1 MRIVLTQGGC
11 RTFAIA
17 VAGEHSQIVAAD
29 RRSAARAEVTQVR
42 QARRFHV
49 ARHCGMAVDQ
59 SAQGDVGDA
68 LQLLLNELSRYP
80 LLTAAEEVKL
90 AKRVERGD
98 LRAKEQMV
106 NSNLRLVVSIAKRYQ
121 GHGLP
126 LLDLIQEGV
135 IGLNR
140 AVEKFDWR
148 LGYKFS
154 TYATL
159 WIRQACQR
167 AVGNQAE
174 TIRIPLHVQ
183 ERRHKLRNATQK
195 LEAAHG
201 RKPTIEE
208 LSAAT
213 ALSSRHVVQALRAV
227 EASVSLNQAIHD
239 GDSELGDVIA
249 DVASEDPGE
258 SIMKSVEQQLVR
270 DVLATLP
277 PRQRV
282 VLELRF
288 GFSGDGE
295 ELTLDAIGERLGITR
310 ERVRQLEQTALSR
323 LRNRLRTPFSHAKV
337 A

>member
-1 MRIVLTQGGC
+1 
-11 RTFAIA
+11 
-17 VAGEHSQIVAAD
+17 
-29 RRSAARAEVTQVR
+29 
-42 QARRFHV
+42 
-49 ARHCGMAVDQ
+49 MAVDR
-59 SAQGDVGDA
+59 VGQDDA
-68 LQLLLNELSRYP
+68 PDAVRLFLNGLGRYP
-80 LLTAAEEVKL
+80 LLTAAEEVEL

-98 LRAKEQMV
+98 LQAKERMV

-135 IGLNR
+135 FGLNR
-140 AVEKFDWR
+140 SVEKFDWR
-148 LGYKFS
+148 LGFRFS

-159 WIRQACQR
+159 WIQQACQR

-183 ERRHKLRNATQK
+183 ERRQKIRSATQK

-213 ALSSRHVVQALRAV
+213 ALSSRHVVQALRTV

-239 GDSELGDVIA
+239 GDGELA
-249 DVASEDPGE
+249 DVFADSASEDPVE
-258 SIMKSVEQQLVR
+258 STMVLVERELVR
-270 DVLATLP
+270 DVLASLP
-277 PRQRV
+277 PRERL

-288 GFSGDGE
+288 GFNDDGE
-295 ELTLDAIGERLGITR
+295 ELTLDVIAEKLGITR
-310 ERVRQLEQTALSR
+310 ERVRQLEQKALSR
-323 LRNRLRTPFSHAKV
+323 LKRRLHSWAPQARV

>member
-1 MRIVLTQGGC
+1 
-11 RTFAIA
+11 
-17 VAGEHSQIVAAD
+17 
-29 RRSAARAEVTQVR
+29 
-42 QARRFHV
+42 
-49 ARHCGMAVDQ
+49 MAVDQ
-59 SAQGDVGDA
+59 AAQGDVADA
-68 LQLLLNELSRYP
+68 LRLLLNELGRYP
-80 LLTAAEEVKL
+80 LLTAAEEVGL
-90 AKRVERGD
+90 AKRLERGD

-148 LGYKFS
+148 RGFRFS

-183 ERRHKLRNATQK
+183 ERRIKVRNATQK

-201 RKPTIEE
+201 RKPTIDE

-213 ALSSRHVVQALRAV
+213 ALSSRHVVQALGTV

-239 GDSELGDVIA
+239 GDGELGDVLA
-249 DVASEDPGE
+249 DHASDDPAE
-258 SIMKSVEQQLVR
+258 SIMESVEQQIVR
-270 DVLATLP
+270 DVLESLP
-277 PRQRV
+277 PRERL

-288 GFSGDGE
+288 GFHEDGE
-295 ELTLDAIGERLGITR
+295 EHKLDVIGEKLGITR
-310 ERVRQLEQTALSR
+310 ERARQLEQKALLR
-323 LRNRLRTPFSHAKV
+323 LRRRLSDTAPQARV

>member
-1 MRIVLTQGGC
+1 
-11 RTFAIA
+11 
-17 VAGEHSQIVAAD
+17 
-29 RRSAARAEVTQVR
+29 
-42 QARRFHV
+42 
-49 ARHCGMAVDQ
+49 MAVDH
-59 SAQGDVGDA
+59 SAQGDVSDA
-68 LQLLLNELSRYP
+68 LRLLLNELGRYP
-80 LLTAAEEVKL
+80 LLTAAEEVRL

-135 IGLNR
+135 FGLTR
-140 AVEKFDWR
+140 SVEKFDWR
-148 LGYKFS
+148 LGFRFS
-154 TYATL
+154 TYGTL
-159 WIRQACQR
+159 WIQQACQR
-167 AVGNQAE
+167 AVGNQGE

-183 ERRHKLRNATQK
+183 ERRQKLRSATQK

-213 ALSSRHVVQALRAV
+213 ALSSRHVVQALRTV

-239 GDSELGDVIA
+239 GDGELA
-249 DVASEDPGE
+249 DVFADSASEDPVE
-258 SIMKSVEQQLVR
+258 STMVLVEQELVR
-270 DVLATLP
+270 DVLASLP
-277 PRQRV
+277 PRERL

-288 GFSGDGE
+288 GFNDDGE
-295 ELTLDAIGERLGITR
+295 ELTLDVIAQKLGITR
-310 ERVRQLEQTALSR
+310 ERVRQLEQKALLR
-323 LRNRLRTPFSHAKV
+323 LRRRLTPPALQARV

>member
-1 MRIVLTQGGC
+1 
-11 RTFAIA
+11 
-17 VAGEHSQIVAAD
+17 
-29 RRSAARAEVTQVR
+29 
-42 QARRFHV
+42 
-49 ARHCGMAVDQ
+49 MAVDHA
-59 SAQGDVGDA
+59 AQGDASDA
-68 LQLLLNELSRYP
+68 LRLLLNELGRYP
-80 LLTAAEEVKL
+80 LLTAAEEVRL

-135 IGLNR
+135 FGLNR

-148 LGYKFS
+148 LGFRFS
-154 TYATL
+154 TYSTL

-183 ERRHKLRNATQK
+183 ERRIKLRNATQK

-213 ALSSRHVVQALRAV
+213 ALSSRHVVQALGTV

-239 GDSELGDVIA
+239 GDGELGDVLA
-249 DVASEDPGE
+249 DHASDDPVE
-258 SIMKSVEQQLVR
+258 SIMESVERELVR
-270 DVLATLP
+270 AVLASLP
-277 PRQRV
+277 PRERL

-288 GFSGDGE
+288 GFHEDGE
-295 ELTLDAIGERLGITR
+295 ELKLDVIGEKLGITR
-310 ERVRQLEQTALSR
+310 ERARQLEQKALLR
-323 LRNRLRTPFSHAKV
+323 LKRRLSDPAPQARV

>member
-1 MRIVLTQGGC
+1 
-11 RTFAIA
+11 
-17 VAGEHSQIVAAD
+17 
-29 RRSAARAEVTQVR
+29 
-42 QARRFHV
+42 
-49 ARHCGMAVDQ
+49 MAVDH
-59 SAQGDVGDA
+59 SAQGDVSDA
-68 LQLLLNELSRYP
+68 LRLLLNELGRYP
-80 LLTAAEEVKL
+80 LLTAAEEVRL

-135 IGLNR
+135 FGLTR
-140 AVEKFDWR
+140 SVEKFDWR
-148 LGYKFS
+148 LGFRFS
-154 TYATL
+154 TYGTL
-159 WIRQACQR
+159 WIQQACQR
-167 AVGNQAE
+167 AVGNQGE

-183 ERRHKLRNATQK
+183 ERRQKLRSATQK

-213 ALSSRHVVQALRAV
+213 ALSSRHVVQALRTV

-239 GDSELGDVIA
+239 GDGELA
-249 DVASEDPGE
+249 DVFADNASEDPVE
-258 SIMKSVEQQLVR
+258 STMVLVEQELVR
-270 DVLATLP
+270 DVLASLP
-277 PRQRV
+277 PRERL

-288 GFSGDGE
+288 GFNDDGE
-295 ELTLDAIGERLGITR
+295 ELTLDVIAQKLGITR
-310 ERVRQLEQTALSR
+310 ERVRQLEQKALLR
-323 LRNRLRTPFSHAKV
+323 LRRRLTPPALQARV